1 MSEREFETYLTLL
14 CRLLRLDADQREAI
28 AGELRDHLEERL
40 TELKS
45 LGVAHDEAVRLAL
58 DEFGDAAGL
67 ASEFSSI
74 ARNVKRRRF
83 MRITVG
89 STIAAAMAAM
99 AAMALWPEAQPGP
112 APATAVAQAPQ
123 APKPAEGLAPQPG
136 ASAPSAPASARPLER
151 RLSAEF
157 IETPLRDVLEF
168 IADASDVQLYTNE
181 KRLAAAEI
189 SVDSPITIQLRNVRV
204 DMLLDLTLAQ
214 ASEQLAYVM
223 RDGIVLVSTQEDL
236 EGAAEVRIYN
246 VRDLLKLPDASHM
259 QAMPG
264 MAGEGG
270 YGGMSAG
277 GPGFGGEGM
286 DAGYGASYGMGMG
299 MMPGAA
305 APSRDDRAETLVQVI
320 RTAVGRG
327 AWREQGDYGTIAI
340 YEGLLV
346 VNHNTR
352 VHQQVERLLDM
363 MRSAARAEGQPQP

>member
-74 ARNVKRRRF
+74 ARNMKRRRF

-89 STIAAAMAAM
+89 STIAAAVAAM

-136 ASAPSAPASARPLER
+136 ASAQSAPASAAPLER
-151 RLSAEF
+151 RLSADF
-157 IETPLRDVLEF
+157 IEVPLRDVLDF
-168 IADASDVQLYTNE
+168 IADAADVQLYTNE

-223 RDGIVLVSTQEDL
+223 QDGIILVSTQDDL

-246 VRDLLKLPDASHM
+246 VRDLLKLPDASHV
-259 QAMPG
+259 QAMSG
-264 MAGEGG
+264 MAGG
-270 YGGMSAG
+270 YGGMSLG
-277 GPGFGGEGM
+277 GPGYGEGSM
-286 DAGYGASYGMGMG
+286 EGGGYGMGM
-299 MMPGAA
+299 MSGAA

-363 MRSAARAEGQPQP
+363 MRSAARAEGQP